1 MKRLRLF
8 AALFVLTSGAFFP
21 LLFPNPAYAE
31 MTPAGTTIT
40 CAKDDGTQKVFN
52 VGWDNSQAFFNGKG
66 DIAALFCT
74 GGFSN
79 GFPIFV
85 STTVPDGP
93 LRYYNGVVPTPIEP
107 TPTPTPSPTPSDTST
122 ATTPTPSPSPSD
134 TPTATVDPTP
144 SRVQRHLQ
152 VRLPYLHRLPLRLLN
167 PHPLRFQLRN
177 RLQLRHL

>member
-8 AALFVLTSGAFFP
+8 AALSVLTSAAFFP

-40 CAKDDGTQKVFN
+40 CAKDDGTQQVSN
-52 VGWDNSQAFFNGKG
+52 VGWNNSNAFFNGKG

-107 TPTPTPSPTPSDTST
+107 SPTPTTSDTSTATTPTSDTST
-122 ATTPTPSPSPSD
+122 ATTPTPAPSSTPEPTASP
-134 TPTATVDPTP
+134 TPTQT
-144 SRVQRHLQ
+144 S
-152 VRLPYLHRLPLRLLN
+152 
-167 PHPLRFQLRN
+167 
-177 RLQLRHL
+177 